1 RSEIFRF
8 VPKPWNDAQLLV
20 TVESA
25 FEQFFVV
32 ADNERLY
39 RLTQSQNEEFRRL
52 NSQLEERVLQ
62 RTRALVEAKRD
73 WEMSFDSI
81 DLPLAVVNGADY
93 ALRRTESGHAPS
105 TRAAIHRQ
113 TRQTTHPPTL
123 VVRPPTHHTPR

>member
-93 ALRRTESGHAPS
+93 ALRRAHGPPPPPPGKPRPQRGGAPPPS
-105 TRAAIHRQ
+105 P
-113 TRQTTHPPTL
+113 TTLSRGTPP
-123 VVRPPTHHTPR
+123 P